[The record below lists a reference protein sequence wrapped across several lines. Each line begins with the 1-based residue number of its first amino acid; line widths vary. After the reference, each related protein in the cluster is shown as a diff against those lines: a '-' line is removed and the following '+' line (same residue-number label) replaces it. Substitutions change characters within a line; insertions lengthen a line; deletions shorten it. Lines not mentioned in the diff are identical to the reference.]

1 MLSYFPFQ
9 LKVLESKVTKSNEKV
24 FELQIN
30 LIKMEEKLKAT
41 EKEKK
46 MAVDKLE
53 NVQEDYKQ
61 TKLIKPAYGSLR
73 TNLAM
78 SYGKGQAAYK
88 GSLQDI
94 SRMRQVC
101 NCITRI
107 LCYSVQL
114 PDKCLLIIHVLFG
127 SLI

>member
-9 LKVLESKVTKSNEKV
+9 FKVLESKVTKSNEKV

-30 LIKMEEKLKAT
+30 LTKTEEKLKAT

-46 MAVDKLE
+46 MVVDKLE
-53 NVQEDYKQ
+53 KVQEEYKR
-61 TKLIKPAYGSLR
+61 TRLIKRHSPPAYGSLSP
-73 TNLAM
+73 NLAM

-94 SRMRQVC
+94 SRMRQVR
-101 NCITRI
+101 NYVT
-107 LCYSVQL
+107 
-114 PDKCLLIIHVLFG
+114 
-127 SLI
+127 